1 MQFKT
6 QYDARDRVFSDPG
19 SPEHITYAGHY
30 DEKGRV
36 VLEESG
42 RENIYDFIQ
51 SHAESCDIHVLMKRY
66 QNGDVDALSQK
77 QGFYGDFLDFPK
89 TYAEALNHMN
99 EMERQFMSLP
109 VDTREKFGN
118 SFTEFL
124 AASAEPDFLDKTKH
138 TEQQKQGTAT
148 KRLFH
153 SLTLF
158 TSKSFPISSGK

>member
-1 MQFKT
+1 MEFKT
-6 QYDARDRVFSDPG
+6 QYDARDRVFTDPG
-19 SPEHITYAGHY
+19 SPVHITYAGHY

-42 RENIYDFIQ
+42 RDNIYDFIQ

-66 QNGDVDALSQK
+66 QNGDFDALSQK

-99 EMERQFMSLP
+99 EMERQFMALP
-109 VDTREKFGN
+109 VETREKFGN

-124 AASAEPDFLDKTKH
+124 AASAEPDFLDRLGIKT
-138 TEQQKQGTAT
+138 ESVT
-148 KRLFH
+148 KPVPDIPQDEIKEV
-153 SLTLF
+153 
-158 TSKSFPISSGK
+158 SKE

>member
-6 QYDARDRVFSDPG
+6 QYDARDRIFSDPG

-99 EMERQFMSLP
+99 EMERQFMALP
-109 VDTREKFGN
+109 VETREKFGN

-124 AASAEPDFLDKTKH
+124 AASAEPDFLERLGIKKEAAVEPVPAIPQVEIKEVTK
-138 TEQQKQGTAT
+138 E
-148 KRLFH
+148 
-153 SLTLF
+153 
-158 TSKSFPISSGK
+158 

>member
-1 MQFKT
+1 MEFKT
-6 QYDARDRVFSDPG
+6 QYDARDRIFSDPG

-66 QNGDVDALSQK
+66 QSGDVDALSQK

-109 VDTREKFGN
+109 VETREKFGN

-124 AASAEPDFLDKTKH
+124 AASAEPDFLYRLGIKKEPVAEPVPAIPQVETK
-138 TEQQKQGTAT
+138 EVT
-148 KRLFH
+148 KE
-153 SLTLF
+153 
-158 TSKSFPISSGK
+158 

>member
-1 MQFKT
+1 MEFKT
-6 QYDARDRVFSDPG
+6 QYDAHDRLFTDPG

-42 RENIYDFIQ
+42 RENIYDLIQ
-51 SHAESCDIHVLMKRY
+51 SYAESCDIHVLMKRY
-66 QNGDVDALSQK
+66 QNGDVEALSKK

-99 EMERQFMSLP
+99 EMERQFMALP
-109 VDTREKFGN
+109 VETREKFGN

-124 AASAEPDFLDKTKH
+124 AASAEPDFLDRLGITKESV
-138 TEQQKQGTAT
+138 TEPDSDISQDEIKEV
-148 KRLFH
+148 
-153 SLTLF
+153 
-158 TSKSFPISSGK
+158 SKE

>member
-1 MQFKT
+1 MEFKT
-6 QYDARDRVFSDPG
+6 QYDARDRVFTDPG

-51 SHAESCDIHVLMKRY
+51 SHAESCDLHVLMKRY
-66 QNGDVDALSQK
+66 QNGDVEALSQK

-99 EMERQFMSLP
+99 EMERQFMALP
-109 VDTREKFGN
+109 VETREKFGN

-124 AASAEPDFLDKTKH
+124 AASAEPDFLDRLGIKKESV
-138 TEQQKQGTAT
+138 TEPDPDI
-148 KRLFH
+148 
-153 SLTLF
+153 SLDEIREV
-158 TSKSFPISSGK
+158 SKE

>member
-1 MQFKT
+1 MEFKT
-6 QYDARDRVFSDPG
+6 QYDPRDRVQTCPG

-66 QNGDVDALSQK
+66 QNGDISALSQA
-77 QGFYGDFLDFPK
+77 QGFYGDVLDFPK

-99 EMERQFMSLP
+99 EMERKFMSLP
-109 VDTREKFGN
+109 VDIREKFGN
-118 SFTEFL
+118 SFSEFL
-124 AASAEPDFLDKTKH
+124 AASGEADFLDRLGIKK
-138 TEQQKQGTAT
+138 EEPKPAT
-148 KRLFH
+148 PAIPVVDKEV
-153 SLTLF
+153 
-158 TSKSFPISSGK
+158 KE

>member
-1 MQFKT
+1 MEFKT
-6 QYDARDRVFSDPG
+6 QYDARERVFTDPG
-19 SPEHITYAGHY
+19 SPEHITYSGHY

-66 QNGDVDALSQK
+66 QNGDVEALSQK

-99 EMERQFMSLP
+99 EMERQFMALP
-109 VDTREKFGN
+109 VETREKFGN

-124 AASAEPDFLDKTKH
+124 AASAEPDFLDRLGIKKESV
-138 TEQQKQGTAT
+138 TEPDISQDDIKEV
-148 KRLFH
+148 
-153 SLTLF
+153 
-158 TSKSFPISSGK
+158 SKE

>member
-1 MQFKT
+1 MEFKT
-6 QYDARDRVFSDPG
+6 QYDARDRVFTDPG

-51 SHAESCDIHVLMKRY
+51 SHAESCDIHFLMKRY
-66 QNGDVDALSQK
+66 QNGDVEALSQK

-99 EMERQFMSLP
+99 EMERQFMALP
-109 VDTREKFGN
+109 VETREKFGN

-124 AASAEPDFLDKTKH
+124 AASAEPDFLDRLGIKKESV
-138 TEQQKQGTAT
+138 TEPDPDISQDEIKEV
-148 KRLFH
+148 
-153 SLTLF
+153 
-158 TSKSFPISSGK
+158 SKE

>member
-6 QYDARDRVFSDPG
+6 QYDARDRIFSDPG
-19 SPEHITYAGHY
+19 CPEHITYAGHY

-66 QNGDVDALSQK
+66 QNGDFDALSQK

-99 EMERQFMSLP
+99 EMERQFMALP
-109 VDTREKFGN
+109 VETREKFGN

-124 AASAEPDFLDKTKH
+124 AASAEPDFFDRLGIKKEPVAEPDPAIPPVAPKPEIKEVTK
-138 TEQQKQGTAT
+138 E
-148 KRLFH
+148 
-153 SLTLF
+153 
-158 TSKSFPISSGK
+158 

>member
-1 MQFKT
+1 MEFKT
-6 QYDARDRVFSDPG
+6 QYDARDRIFSDPG

-66 QNGDVDALSQK
+66 QNGDIDALSKK

-99 EMERQFMSLP
+99 EMERQFMALP
-109 VDTREKFGN
+109 VETREKFGN

-124 AASAEPDFLDKTKH
+124 AASAEPDFLDRLGIKKEVVAEPNPVIPQDEIKEVTK
-138 TEQQKQGTAT
+138 E
-148 KRLFH
+148 
-153 SLTLF
+153 
-158 TSKSFPISSGK
+158 

>member
-1 MQFKT
+1 MEFKT
-6 QYDARDRVFSDPG
+6 QYDARERVFTDPG

-42 RENIYDFIQ
+42 RENLYDYIQ
-51 SHAESCDIHVLMKRY
+51 SYAESCDIHVLMKRY
-66 QNGDVDALSQK
+66 ANGDVDALSKK

-99 EMERQFMSLP
+99 EMERQFMALP
-109 VDTREKFGN
+109 VETREKFGN

-124 AASAEPDFLDKTKH
+124 AASGEADFLERLGIKKEPVSESVPSIPQVETK
-138 TEQQKQGTAT
+138 EVT
-148 KRLFH
+148 KE
-153 SLTLF
+153 
-158 TSKSFPISSGK
+158 

>member
-1 MQFKT
+1 MEFKT

-66 QNGDVDALSQK
+66 QNGDVEALSQK

-99 EMERQFMSLP
+99 EMERQFMALP
-109 VDTREKFGN
+109 VETREKFGN

-124 AASAEPDFLDKTKH
+124 AASAEPDFLDRLGIKKESV
-138 TEQQKQGTAT
+138 TEPDPDI
-148 KRLFH
+148 
-153 SLTLF
+153 
-158 TSKSFPISSGK
+158 SKDEIKEVSKE

>member
-1 MQFKT
+1 MEFKT
-6 QYDARDRVFSDPG
+6 QYDARDRVFTDPG

-42 RENIYDFIQ
+42 RENLYDYIQ
-51 SHAESCDIHVLMKRY
+51 SYAESCDIHVLMKRY
-66 QNGDVDALSQK
+66 ANGDVDALSQK

-99 EMERQFMSLP
+99 EMERQFMALP
-109 VDTREKFGN
+109 VETREKFGN

-124 AASAEPDFLDKTKH
+124 AASGEADFLERLGIKAEEPKEVTPAIPKVETK
-138 TEQQKQGTAT
+138 EVMKE
-148 KRLFH
+148 
-153 SLTLF
+153 
-158 TSKSFPISSGK
+158 

>member
-6 QYDARDRVFSDPG
+6 QYDARDRIFSDPG
-19 SPEHITYAGHY
+19 SPEHITFAGHY

-66 QNGDVDALSQK
+66 QNGDVDALSQR

-99 EMERQFMSLP
+99 EMERQFMALP
-109 VDTREKFGN
+109 VETREKFGN

-124 AASAEPDFLDKTKH
+124 AASAEPDFLD
-138 TEQQKQGTAT
+138 
-148 KRLFH
+148 RLGI
-153 SLTLF
+153 
-158 TSKSFPISSGK
+158 KKEPAAEPVPDIPQV

>member
-1 MQFKT
+1 MEFKT
-6 QYDARDRVFSDPG
+6 QYDARDRVFTDPG

-66 QNGDVDALSQK
+66 QNGDVEALSQK

-89 TYAEALNHMN
+89 TYAEALNHMH
-99 EMERQFMSLP
+99 EMERQFMALP
-109 VDTREKFGN
+109 VETREKFGN

-124 AASAEPDFLDKTKH
+124 AASAEPDFLDRLGIKKESV
-138 TEQQKQGTAT
+138 TE
-148 KRLFH
+148 
-153 SLTLF
+153 
-158 TSKSFPISSGK
+158 PDPDISQDVIKEV

>member
-1 MQFKT
+1 MEFKT
-6 QYDARDRVFSDPG
+6 QYDARDRVFTDPG

-99 EMERQFMSLP
+99 EMERQFMALP
-109 VDTREKFGN
+109 VETREKFGN

-124 AASAEPDFLDKTKH
+124 AASAEPDFLDRLGIKT
-138 TEQQKQGTAT
+138 ESVT
-148 KRLFH
+148 K
-153 SLTLF
+153 
-158 TSKSFPISSGK
+158 PVPDIPQDEI

>member
-1 MQFKT
+1 MGFKT
-6 QYDARDRVFSDPG
+6 QYDARDRIFSEPG

-42 RENIYDFIQ
+42 RENIYEFIQ

-66 QNGDVDALSQK
+66 LNGDVDALSHK

-99 EMERQFMSLP
+99 EMERQFMALP
-109 VDTREKFGN
+109 VETREKFGN

-124 AASAEPDFLDKTKH
+124 AASGEADFFDRLGIKEEPKEVTPAIPVK
-138 TEQQKQGTAT
+138 EEVKE
-148 KRLFH
+148 
-153 SLTLF
+153 
-158 TSKSFPISSGK
+158 

>member
-6 QYDARDRVFSDPG
+6 QYDARDRIFSDPG
-19 SPEHITYAGHY
+19 SPEHIIYAGHY

-42 RENIYDFIQ
+42 RENIYDSIQ
-51 SHAESCDIHVLMKRY
+51 SHAESCDIHVLMNRFV
-66 QNGDVDALSQK
+66 NGDADALSQK

-99 EMERQFMSLP
+99 EMERQFMALP
-109 VDTREKFGN
+109 VETREKFGN

-124 AASAEPDFLDKTKH
+124 AASGESDFLERLGIKKEVANDPVPAIPLTDEIKEVTK
-138 TEQQKQGTAT
+138 E
-148 KRLFH
+148 
-153 SLTLF
+153 
-158 TSKSFPISSGK
+158 

>member
-1 MQFKT
+1 MEFKT
-6 QYDARDRVFSDPG
+6 QYDARDRIFSDPG

-99 EMERQFMSLP
+99 EMERQFMALP
-109 VDTREKFGN
+109 VETREKFGN

-124 AASAEPDFLDKTKH
+124 AASAEPDFLDRLGIKKEPATEPVPAIPQVETK
-138 TEQQKQGTAT
+138 EVT
-148 KRLFH
+148 KE
-153 SLTLF
+153 
-158 TSKSFPISSGK
+158 

>member
-1 MQFKT
+1 MEFKT
-6 QYDARDRVFSDPG
+6 QYDARDRVFTDPG

-99 EMERQFMSLP
+99 EMERQFMALP
-109 VDTREKFGN
+109 VETREKFGN

-124 AASAEPDFLDKTKH
+124 AASAEPDFLDRLGIKT
-138 TEQQKQGTAT
+138 ESVT
-148 KRLFH
+148 KPVPDIPQDEIKEV
-153 SLTLF
+153 
-158 TSKSFPISSGK
+158 SKE

>member
-1 MQFKT
+1 MEFKT

-42 RENIYDFIQ
+42 RENLYDYIQ
-51 SHAESCDIHVLMKRY
+51 SYAESCDIHVLMKRY
-66 QNGDVDALSQK
+66 SKGDVDALSQK

-89 TYAEALNHMN
+89 TYAEVLNHMN
-99 EMERQFMSLP
+99 EMERQFMALP
-109 VDTREKFGN
+109 VETREKFGN

-124 AASAEPDFLDKTKH
+124 AASGEADFLDKLGIKAEEPKEVTPAIPVK
-138 TEQQKQGTAT
+138 EEVKE
-148 KRLFH
+148 
-153 SLTLF
+153 
-158 TSKSFPISSGK
+158 

>member
-6 QYDARDRVFSDPG
+6 QYDPRDRVETCPG

-66 QNGDVDALSQK
+66 QNGDVSALSQA
-77 QGFYGDFLDFPK
+77 QGFYGDVLDFPK
-89 TYAEALNHMN
+89 TYAEALNHFN
-99 EMERQFMSLP
+99 EMERKFMSLP
-109 VDTREKFGN
+109 VDIREKFGN
-118 SFTEFL
+118 SFSEFL
-124 AASAEPDFLDKTKH
+124 AASGEPDFLD
-138 TEQQKQGTAT
+138 
-148 KRLFH
+148 RLGI
-153 SLTLF
+153 
-158 TSKSFPISSGK
+158 KKEEAAAMPAIPVVEKEVKE